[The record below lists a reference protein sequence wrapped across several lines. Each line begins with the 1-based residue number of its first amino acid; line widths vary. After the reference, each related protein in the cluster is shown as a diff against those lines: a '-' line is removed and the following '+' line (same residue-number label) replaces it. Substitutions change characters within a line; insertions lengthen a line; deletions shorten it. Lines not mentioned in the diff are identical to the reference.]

1 MLDNTPSPKE
11 SNRNASIMDATQI
24 RIDPQ
29 THRTPGEPSNLEK
42 TYSKMGL
49 LEGDRTAYSRIDLP
63 D

>member
-11 SNRNASIMDATQI
+11 SNRNASMMDATQI

-29 THRTPGEPSNLEK
+29 TLRTPGESNNLEN
-42 TYSKMGL
+42 TYSKLGL
-49 LEGDRTAYSRIDLP
+49 LEGDRTAYSRIDMP